1 MVALDKRALV
11 AGALVVW
18 AGVLIYDMQ
27 RLKGS
32 AEFKRSDL
40 SVGSSV
46 RVFGVRVD
54 DGAEKQ
60 E

>member
-1 MVALDKRALV
+1 MVALDKRALI
-11 AGALVVW
+11 AGALVLW
-18 AGVLIYDMQ
+18 AGALIYDMQ

-32 AEFKRSDL
+32 AEFKHSPL
-40 SVGSSV
+40 SSGSSV